1 MKNMN
6 YVKRKNQSLQL
17 KIQEALDLAEIQN
30 FCPLYEEFF
39 VLNATNNDKVNFRH
53 KFYIHDIL
61 EFKEGLAIIKDETV
75 EETFVEKKI
84 FFKQAPL
91 LDPFRMLIGK
101 YRATR
106 NDVLPKFNTIIE
118 NMNCKLK
125 NSQNCSYVEMLFVT
139 LNTLLLENYG
149 CQNCIEFYGTFTA
162 IKNNFEID
170 VSEDID
176 YLKNC
181 RYFYKDLITNPKFCA
196 TILDMPNVYELNTKR
211 YEVQWL
217 KYMESLNLQSYHTI
231 ISHGSSSE
239 ALMRYLESFNLAAS
253 PSKVKKIIFIDAPDI
268 YTAGERHGR
277 RFLFNRITN
286 NCKTVDVTFLVA
298 QNNLKISNETNNLI
312 NEFLNYDHKLAT
324 YTPQDNIT
332 STLLSYC
339 K

>member
-1 MKNMN
+1 MISLRIQTIFMYCLFLLLVLVHCANNVNNKNIELFLKMKRLKQMKSEGKT
-6 YVKRKNQSLQL
+6 YVDYLTEINRVKEVSSTSIDNSPM
-17 KIQEALDLAEIQN
+17 KI
-30 FCPLYEEFF
+30 
-39 VLNATNNDKVNFRH
+39 LNETEQINRMKKVVEYKSVNN
-53 KFYIHDIL
+53 
-61 EFKEGLAIIKDETV
+61 A
-75 EETFVEKKI
+75 EKKI
-84 FFKQAPL
+84 IF
-91 LDPFRMLIGK
+91 
-101 YRATR
+101 
-106 NDVLPKFNTIIE
+106 LP
-118 NMNCKLK
+118 
-125 NSQNCSYVEMLFVT
+125 
-139 LNTLLLENYG
+139 
-149 CQNCIEFYGTFTA
+149 
-162 IKNNFEID
+162 D
-170 VSEDID
+170 VSYNE
-176 YLKNC
+176 KS
-181 RYFYKDLITNPKFCA
+181 RYFYQDLITNPKFCA

-253 PSKVKKIIFIDAPDI
+253 PSKVKRIIFIDAPDI

-312 NEFLNYDHKLAT
+312 NEFLNYEHKLAT
-324 YTPQDNIT
+324 YTQQDNIT

>member
-1 MKNMN
+1 MISLRIQIIFMFCLFLLLVLVHCANNVNNRNIELFLKMKRLKQIKSEGKT
-6 YVKRKNQSLQL
+6 YVDYLTEINRVKDVSSTSIDNNSPM
-17 KIQEALDLAEIQN
+17 KI
-30 FCPLYEEFF
+30 
-39 VLNATNNDKVNFRH
+39 LNETEQINRMKKAVEYKSVNN
-53 KFYIHDIL
+53 
-61 EFKEGLAIIKDETV
+61 A
-75 EETFVEKKI
+75 EKKI
-84 FFKQAPL
+84 IF
-91 LDPFRMLIGK
+91 
-101 YRATR
+101 
-106 NDVLPKFNTIIE
+106 LP
-118 NMNCKLK
+118 
-125 NSQNCSYVEMLFVT
+125 
-139 LNTLLLENYG
+139 
-149 CQNCIEFYGTFTA
+149 
-162 IKNNFEID
+162 D
-170 VSEDID
+170 VSYNE
-176 YLKNC
+176 NC
-181 RYFYKDLITNPKFCA
+181 RYFYQDLITNPKFCA

-312 NEFLNYDHKLAT
+312 NEFFNYEHKLAT
-324 YTPQDNIT
+324 YTQQDNIT